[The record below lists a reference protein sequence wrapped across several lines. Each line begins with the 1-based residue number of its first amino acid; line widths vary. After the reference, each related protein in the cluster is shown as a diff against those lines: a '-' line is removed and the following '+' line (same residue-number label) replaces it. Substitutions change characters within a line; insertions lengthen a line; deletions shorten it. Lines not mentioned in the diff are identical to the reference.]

1 MATAFAELKHV
12 SGSGESLFS
21 SQRHRKIIVSLL
33 LVLFTLLIYNP
44 VVHNGFVSFDDP
56 GYLTTNRHIHSG
68 LTWDTVKWAFSSTS
82 QANWHPLTWISH
94 ALDWQ
99 LFGDKPAG
107 HHYVNVLLHAICTIL
122 LFLFFENTTRQVWKS
137 AVLAAL
143 FAAHP
148 MNVES
153 VAWVSERK
161 NVLCTVFFLLAL
173 LAYRTYAYQ
182 PSVKRYLLVAF
193 WFALGLMSKP
203 MVITLPFVLLLLDY
217 WPLGRMNF
225 SGDISHGP
233 SAEINGIPAPPKRS
247 FAQLILEKLP
257 LFVLVAGS
265 AAITM
270 VAQKGGGAMR
280 YEVSSRARVMNA
292 LVSYARY
299 VGKAFWPTNLSPM
312 YPHPGNAIPVWE
324 VIAASLFLLA
334 ITWIALK
341 FSQHRYFIVGWLWFL
356 GTLIPVIGLVQVGDQ
371 AMADRYA
378 YLPYIG
384 LFVMAVW
391 GIADWARERRIPN
404 VFLVAAVVVMLPAL
418 AIATHKQIGY
428 WHDSM
433 TLWSH
438 TLEVTKN
445 NYIAHDNIG
454 VALLEEG
461 RLQEA
466 KAHFQAAIDINP
478 RDAFSQL
485 NIGVCEKDEGD
496 TKDAI
501 KHYQSALELSSDP
514 TLRSVTL
521 GDLAVI
527 YRRDRDYRQAQS
539 TYAQAL
545 ELDPENVFA
554 LTGMGLT
561 MQKIGNLP
569 SATDYYAKA
578 TEVSPSDVGYL
589 LLAQSLEKIGQHEQA
604 QAALTEAAKISENFD
619 VARQTV
625 QATLQ

>member
-21 SQRHRKIIVSLL
+21 SQRHRKVIVSLL

-137 AVLAAL
+137 AVLATL

-161 NVLCTVFFLLAL
+161 NVLCTIFFLLAL
-173 LAYRTYAYQ
+173 LAYRAYAYQ

-225 SGDISHGP
+225 SGDITHGSSP
-233 SAEINGIPAPPKRS
+233 EVNGIPAPPKRS

-280 YEVSSRARVMNA
+280 YEVSSLARVMNA

-312 YPHPGNAIPVWE
+312 YPHTGNAIPVWE

-418 AIATHKQIGY
+418 AIATHKQISY

>member
-1 MATAFAELKHV
+1 
-12 SGSGESLFS
+12 
-21 SQRHRKIIVSLL
+21 
-33 LVLFTLLIYNP
+33 
-44 VVHNGFVSFDDP
+44 
-56 GYLTTNRHIHSG
+56 
-68 LTWDTVKWAFSSTS
+68 
-82 QANWHPLTWISH
+82 
-94 ALDWQ
+94 
-99 LFGDKPAG
+99 
-107 HHYVNVLLHAICTIL
+107 
-122 LFLFFENTTRQVWKS
+122 
-137 AVLAAL
+137 
-143 FAAHP
+143 
-148 MNVES
+148 
-153 VAWVSERK
+153 
-161 NVLCTVFFLLAL
+161 
-173 LAYRTYAYQ
+173 
-182 PSVKRYLLVAF
+182 
-193 WFALGLMSKP
+193 
-203 MVITLPFVLLLLDY
+203 
-217 WPLGRMNF
+217 
-225 SGDISHGP
+225 
-233 SAEINGIPAPPKRS
+233 
-247 FAQLILEKLP
+247 
-257 LFVLVAGS
+257 
-265 AAITM
+265 
-270 VAQKGGGAMR
+270 
-280 YEVSSRARVMNA
+280 
-292 LVSYARY
+292 
-299 VGKAFWPTNLSPM
+299 M

-384 LFVMAVW
+384 LFIMAIW

-418 AIATHKQIGY
+418 AIATHKQISY

-501 KHYQSALELSSDP
+501 KHYQSAIELSSDP